1 MPRDP
6 MQTHAAHS
14 KSPRQGVP
22 RSPAMLL
29 ALASLGAAAWPAA
42 AIINV
47 PADQPTIQAAINAA
61 PAGETIVVAPG
72 VYNQNIL
79 VNKPGL
85 TIISSGGGAVTTIQS
100 NVNDVPVVR
109 ITVPGVTIGGP
120 QQGFTINQLDAGP
133 AAVPFSGNCAV
144 RITGEAASSPLTPT
158 TITIRNCILTG
169 NATDEGILVNKNLTN
184 ARLVVQECTFGKN
197 GGAFGF
203 KTCIYFHFSN
213 PGGGLNTNV
222 SANDCTIDLLN
233 LTGTEFMEYGI
244 LFGEDIHKTA
254 VQVLG
259 GSFTGAAG
267 ADGGLRF
274 ASRVTNTST
283 VTVDGTTFAEVDDGL
298 SVDVQDHSS
307 LRVLN
312 AAFSNFRDD
321 GSVLYASGDSEVTIS
336 NSVFTG
342 NGTTASTGLDCEIS
356 DNSSALIDG
365 NTISGVDDYGIS
377 FEIDVGS
384 TATLDGNSISMYA
397 GGTGYGIYTY
407 TAYGSRTV
415 VRNNTVSGF
424 EYAGVN
430 ESDAYAAGQV
440 TIEGNT
446 LGGAAGGADYGILI
460 DYAEYGSS
468 VDVVNNTATNFV
480 DTGIYV
486 GGSDQG
492 SRVTIRDNRLTGLP
506 ATGGDYG
513 IYLDYTVYQSEATVS
528 ANTINGFNIAALYIN
543 EVYYDG
549 ILSADGNVGTA
560 QPAGAT
566 YGIYTYQIYGG
577 SSATFTNNQITGFG
591 NQAPSYGFYNDSVY
605 DGGRLTLTGN
615 VFTAHAAFAGYGFY
629 SDDGFTDG
637 ATAVVTGNRFSGF
650 TDTGFRAD
658 YLGYDGSDATVTDNV
673 FAGALIG
680 AASGLRSP
688 SGVDYGS
695 VATIAGNTFSDF
707 TSDGILIGNL
717 TYGSSLVIHSN
728 LLTATA
734 GLTDQRGINLADPA
748 DGGSSSVVTGN
759 RIDGIRDPDGGGA
772 LKGYGILV
780 EGAQDGSSQII
791 ADNVVNG
798 LPGGTTYGVYAFQV
812 AHNGSRFELLRNR
825 IAGFTEAS
833 VYFAGDTSD
842 GSELLCHD
850 NRLTGAK
857 FGIHYDLA
865 DDISAGSIATFERNN
880 VTGFTDTGLLIGG
893 EVWGSVVG
901 IRSNRFLGSG
911 ATAGINFTENTNAIS
926 SGAEVSVVHN
936 CIGGAATGLGV
947 QNILD
952 TSFVEANFNDFSGV
966 TATGI
971 HNVAGDAA
979 HRIDAENNFFGALA
993 VLSVGQ
999 VDTDPVLAA
1008 PPDEDADGVNNCSDL
1023 CPASPAG
1030 QPVDADGCPY
1040 DNCPDDP
1047 AKFDPGI
1054 CGCGVSDTDS
1064 DADGTADCLDGCPAD
1079 PAKTAAGICGCSVSD
1094 ADGDADGTADC
1105 LDGCPADPA
1114 KTAAGICGCGIADT
1128 DSDGDAVADCVD
1140 ACPAA
1145 AGLPE
1150 LNGCPQPGGDAGQ
1163 TPPADEGQ
1171 AAPPQCGA
1179 GACGAGGPVMMLPA
1193 LLGFALMKGG
1203 MRRRRWM

>member
-1 MPRDP
+1 
-6 MQTHAAHS
+6 
-14 KSPRQGVP
+14 
-22 RSPAMLL
+22 MLL

-85 TIISSGGGAVTTIQS
+85 TIRSSGGGGVTTIQS

-109 ITVPGVTIGGP
+109 ITAPGVTIGGP
-120 QQGFTINQLDAGP
+120 QQGFTIRQLDAGP

-144 RITGEAASSPLTPT
+144 RITGEAASSAVSPT

-169 NATDEGILVNKNLTN
+169 NATDEGILVNGNLTN

-213 PGGGLNTNV
+213 PGGGLNTDV
-222 SANDCTIDLLN
+222 SANQCTIDLLN
-233 LTGTEFMEYGI
+233 LTGTEFKEYGI
-244 LFGEDIHKTA
+244 RFGEDIHKTA

-267 ADGGLRF
+267 AMAGLLF
-274 ASRVTNTST
+274 SSKVANAST
-283 VTVDGTTFAEVDDGL
+283 VTVDGTTFADVEDGL
-298 SVDVQDHSS
+298 NAGTVGNHSV
-307 LRVLN
+307 LRIVN
-312 AAFSNFRDD
+312 ATCSNFRGRGLVFVADGD
-321 GSVLYASGDSEVTIS
+321 SDVTVSGSVFAGDGVTAWTGVECETGGDSATRIE
-336 NSVFTG
+336 
-342 NGTTASTGLDCEIS
+342 
-356 DNSSALIDG
+356 G
-365 NTISGVDDYGIS
+365 NTISGVDDYGIRAGTYS
-377 FEIDVGS
+377 GA
-384 TATLDGNSISMYA
+384 TATMAGNNISMYT
-397 GGTGYGIYTY
+397 GGNGYGIWTETQYGAR
-407 TAYGSRTV
+407 TA

-424 EYAGVN
+424 DHAGIHEN
-430 ESDAYAAGQV
+430 DAYAAGQV
-440 TIEGNT
+440 TIQGNT
-446 LGGAAGGADYGILI
+446 LQGHAGGADYGIVI

-468 VDVVNNTATNFV
+468 VDAVDNTVTNFV
-480 DTGIYV
+480 DTGIYM

-492 SRVTIRDNRLTGLP
+492 SRVTIRENRLTGLP

-513 IYLDYTVYQSEATVS
+513 IYVDNVIYQSDATVN
-528 ANTINGFNIAALYIN
+528 ANTINGFNIAAVYVN
-543 EVYYDG
+543 EVYSDG

-566 YGIYTYQIYGG
+566 YGVYTYRIHDG

-591 NQAPSYGFYNDSVY
+591 NLAPSYGFYIDTV
-605 DGGRLTLTGN
+605 DGGGRLTLTGS
-615 VFTAHAAFAGYGFY
+615 VFIAHAAFAGYGFY
-629 SDDGFTDG
+629 SNDGFKDG
-637 ATAVVTGNRFSGF
+637 ATAVITGNRFTGF
-650 TDTGFRAD
+650 TDSGFRTD

-673 FAGALIG
+673 FAGASTG
-680 AASGLRSP
+680 AASGLRSD
-688 SGVDYGS
+688 SGVDFGS
-695 VATIAGNTFSDF
+695 VATIAGNTFTGF
-707 TSDGILIGNL
+707 TSDGILIDGL
-717 TYGSSLVIHSN
+717 KYGSSLVIHSN
-728 LLTATA
+728 LLTAAA

-748 DGGSSSVVTGN
+748 DVGSSSVVTGN

-780 EGAQDGSSQII
+780 EGADSGSTQII

-798 LPGGTTYGVYAFQV
+798 LPGGTTYGIYATDG
-812 AHNGSRFELLRNR
+812 ADDGSRFEILRNR

-833 VYFAGDTSD
+833 VYLAGSTSD
-842 GSELLCHD
+842 GSELRCHD
-850 NRLTGAK
+850 NRLTGGK
-857 FGIHYDLA
+857 FGIHYDPGY
-865 DDISAGSIATFERNN
+865 DIQAGAIATFERNN
-880 VTGFTDTGLLIGG
+880 VTGFTGTGLLIGG
-893 EVWGSVVG
+893 EVWGSVVS

-911 ATAGINFTENTNAIS
+911 ATAGIDFTENTNAIS

-936 CIGGAATGLGV
+936 CIGGAATGLRV
-947 QNILD
+947 QKILD

-993 VLSVGQ
+993 VLSVGE

-1054 CGCGVSDTDS
+1054 CGCGVSDADS

-1079 PAKTAAGICGCSVSD
+1079 PAKTAPGICGCSM
-1094 ADGDADGTADC
+1094 
-1105 LDGCPADPA
+1105 
-1114 KTAAGICGCGIADT
+1114 ADT
-1128 DSDGDAVADCVD
+1128 DGDGDTLADCVD
-1140 ACPAA
+1140 ACPAT

-1150 LNGCPQPGGDAGQ
+1150 LNGCPQPEGDAGQ

-1171 AAPPQCGA
+1171 APPPQCGA
-1179 GACGAGGPVMMLPA
+1179 GACGAGGAVMMLPA

-1203 MRRRRWM
+1203 MRRRRRM